1 MIHIVHNTNT
11 TYNINNIMLL
21 HKPCYRPPRSE
32 SLPYEDEAVICLS
45 GDATSEPFENSNEEL
60 TW

>member
-1 MIHIVHNTNT
+1 
-11 TYNINNIMLL
+11 MLL

-32 SLPYEDEAVICLS
+32 ALPHEDEAVICLS
-45 GDATSEPFENSNEEL
+45 GDATSEPFENSDEEL